1 MRASAAAL
9 ALAACAPG
17 HPPFPASGPDAA
29 PDTLP
34 PFGGDA
40 APSDVALTVTIGGV
54 PAPDVAV
61 VFQRNVEGDVVATV
75 ATDASG
81 VAGAAL
87 GDGGFVTVIVP
98 GGAGARLFTFA
109 AVRAGD
115 RLRLD
120 VDAAPQPPTS
130 SIAFSVPTRAGAP
143 GYEVRTPCGSG
154 ILGATGTGTIELA
167 LAACGGTLDA
177 IVVALDDNGLPA
189 ASLTSTGVTLDTA
202 QVDIAGSYDALVH
215 NSFAY
220 SAVPAQVVFMGTY
233 EAIISPRGRLV
244 DGSAGAA
251 PSGGAAAS
259 ALDLPAGTGFAALIV
274 SDGRPADGEH
284 GEQLVFDWGPWNASY
299 ALAYSSALLRPYTSA
314 PLFDHLQ
321 RAVTWDEGAIGGMP
335 QALRTSVHVYR
346 SGIPEGTSWSWSI
359 VAPREAAP
367 LVRFPQLPRIGETD
381 FVPRDDDT
389 VAIQELTSVAAP
401 GGYDALRPAGFAQLQ
416 RLVTGASG
424 RMVVQLPF
432 TPDPL

>member
-1 MRASAAAL
+1 MRASAVAL
-9 ALAACAPG
+9 ALAACAPS

-40 APSDVALTVTIGGV
+40 GPNDVALTVTIGGL
-54 PAPDVAV
+54 PTAGIAV

-75 ATDASG
+75 ATDAQG

-87 GDGGFVTVIVP
+87 GDGGFVTAIVP
-98 GGAGARLFTFA
+98 GGAGARLYTFA
-109 AVRAGD
+109 AVHAGD

-120 VDAAPQPPTS
+120 VDGALQPATTS
-130 SIAFSVPTRAGAP
+130 KSFTVPTRAGAS
-143 GYEVRTPCGSG
+143 GYDVRTPCGSG
-154 ILGATGTGTIELA
+154 TLDATGTGAIELDV
-167 LAACGGTLDA
+167 AACGGTLDA
-177 IVVALDDNGLPA
+177 IVVALEDGQPA
-189 ASLTSTGVTLDTA
+189 AGLNSSGVTVDTP
-202 QVDIAGSYDALVH
+202 QIDLAGSYDALAH

-251 PSGGAAAS
+251 PSGGAADS

-284 GEQLVFDWGPWNASY
+284 GEQLVFDWGPWNATY
-299 ALAYSSALLRPYTSA
+299 ALAYGDALLRPYASA
-314 PLFDHLQ
+314 PVFDHLQ
-321 RAVTWDEGAIGGMP
+321 RAVTWSEGSGGTP
-335 QALRTSVHVYR
+335 QALRASVHVNR

-367 LVRFPQLPRIGETD
+367 LVRFPQLPRIGDTD

-389 VAIQELTSVAAP
+389 VVIEDLTSVAAP
-401 GGYDALRPAGFAQLQ
+401 GGYDALRPTGFAPVQQ
-416 RLVTGASG
+416 LVTGASG

-432 TPDPL
+432 TPAPL

>member
-1 MRASAAAL
+1 MRASAFAI
-9 ALAACAPG
+9 ALAACAPS
-17 HPPFPASGPDAA
+17 HSPFPASGPDAA

-40 APSDVALTVTIGGV
+40 GPNDVALTVTIGGL

-61 VFQRNVEGDVVATV
+61 VFQRSVEGDVVATV
-75 ATDASG
+75 ATDANG
-81 VAGAAL
+81 VAGAAP
-87 GDGGFVTVIVP
+87 GDGGFVTAIVP
-98 GGAGARLFTFA
+98 AGAGARLFTFA
-109 AVRAGD
+109 AVHAGD

-120 VDAAPQPPTS
+120 VDGTLQPATTS
-130 SIAFSVPTRAGAP
+130 KPFTVATRAGAS
-143 GYEVRTPCGSG
+143 GYDVRTPCGSG
-154 ILGATGTGTIELA
+154 TLDATGTGAIELDV
-167 LAACGGTLDA
+167 AACGGTLDA
-177 IVVALDDNGLPA
+177 IVIALEDGLPA
-189 ASLTSTGVTLDTA
+189 ASLSSSGVT
-202 QVDIAGSYDALVH
+202 VDAPQIDLAGSYDVLAH

-251 PSGGAAAS
+251 PSGGAADS

-274 SDGRPADGEH
+274 SDGRPANGEH

-299 ALAYSSALLRPYTSA
+299 ALAYGSALLRPYTSA

-321 RAVTWDEGAIGGMP
+321 RAVTWDEGATGGMP
-335 QALRTSVHVYR
+335 QALRASVHVYR

-359 VAPREAAP
+359 VAPREAAA
-367 LVRFPQLPRIGETD
+367 LVRFPQLPRLGDTD

-389 VAIQELTSVAAP
+389 VVIEDLTSVAAP
-401 GGYDALRPAGFAQLQ
+401 GGYDAVRPAGFAQLQ